1 MVVHGQGIS
10 SRTNDGT
17 YRAHKS
23 PTVYVLG
30 LNVSLHMVALSGA
43 EVTLMAE
50 PQPHVIFSHV
60 LCYEVVKSC
69 RKRILKFKVYLTEGF
84 KQLYASSVYAWI
96 KLSSLDRLYHRC
108 DRQSLHCL
116 RAWPLHAL
124 SPNLYGER

>member
-1 MVVHGQGIS
+1 MLLAMISSRPKRKLFNFVLPVVVHGQGIS

-30 LNVSLHMVALSGA
+30 LNMSLHMVALSGA

-69 RKRILKFKVYLTEGF
+69 RKR
-84 KQLYASSVYAWI
+84 
-96 KLSSLDRLYHRC
+96 
-108 DRQSLHCL
+108 
-116 RAWPLHAL
+116 
-124 SPNLYGER
+124 